1 MKNLPIA
8 CSETVSENTIGRSF
22 EFLVLFKFFVFA
34 RSLKADIEN
43 SFVEIP

>member
-1 MKNLPIA
+1 MENLPIA

-22 EFLVLFKFFVFA
+22 EFFVLFKFFVFA